1 MLLTVNSPVQVSII
15 PLVVLVC
22 AVWPLQGLVQTPLGV
37 AEEVPSLDLGHLQLR
52 QVAVGGGE
60 IVIGPEVRIVK
71 LNFNNNVFGEILA
84 AISGYSGYRRFSLEC
99 K

>member
-15 PLVVLVC
+15 PLVPLVR

-37 AEEVPSLDLGHLQLR
+37 AEEVPSLNLGHQQLR

-71 LNFNNNVFGEILA
+71 INFNNNVFGEILA
-84 AISGYSGYRRFSLEC
+84 AISGYGG
-99 K
+99 